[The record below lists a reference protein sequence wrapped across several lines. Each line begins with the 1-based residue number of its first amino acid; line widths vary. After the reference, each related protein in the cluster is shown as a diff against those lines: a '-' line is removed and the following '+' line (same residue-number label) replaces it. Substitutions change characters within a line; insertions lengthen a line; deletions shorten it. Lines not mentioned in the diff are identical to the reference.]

1 MASAELHIKDSYYF
15 EVPKFM
21 WRSDHHKREDFP
33 DFWVRLDAEYQHWEA
48 GHIYAAA
55 KELYGDETPEF
66 ESLKHDFEHWK
77 HEDHANFAKPFDRFL
92 FETQDWFSSKF
103 EAKKTIG
110 EGDEKKKLTE
120 TEFKKAQQAAKQ
132 WRYGWEGQLA
142 KHVDFEAYNGQWDG
156 AKVEG
161 YNRALDGK
169 ILVPQPFGGELKNL
183 YEPESGFC
191 VSKFMVI
198 QVVVAFIIVGLF
210 SWLAKKIE
218 WGQAPKGKF
227 ANLLETF
234 LVFMRDEVA
243 RPAIGKKDAD
253 KFVPLLWT
261 IFFFILGCNLMGMIP
276 WIGAPT
282 GAWGFTF
289 AMACVTFATVVVCG
303 SQKFGVVGFWLN
315 QIPSMDLPLIL
326 AIFIKPMILVIEILG
341 LFIKHVVLSIRLL
354 ANMVA
359 GHLVLLA
366 IMGMA
371 VAAAKDPS
379 WGTTASIAVVG
390 STLFSCLELFV
401 AFLQAYV
408 FTFLSALF
416 IGAAIHHH

>member
-21 WRSDHHKREDFP
+21 WRSDYHKREDFP
-33 DFWVRLDAEYQHWEA
+33 EFWIKLDADYQLWEA
-48 GHIYAAA
+48 EHVYAAA
-55 KELYGDETPEF
+55 KELYGDEAKEF
-66 ESLKHDFEHWK
+66 ESLKHDYEHWK
-77 HEDHANFAKPFDRFL
+77 HADHKNFAKPFDKFL
-92 FETQDWFSSKF
+92 FETQDWFNKKFKVEATDDESK
-103 EAKKTIG
+103 
-110 EGDEKKKLTE
+110 D
-120 TEFKKAQQAAKQ
+120 KAAEQAAKE
-132 WRYGWEGQLA
+132 WSYEWEGQLA
-142 KHVDFEAYNGQWDG
+142 KHVDFNAYDAQWDG
-156 AKVEG
+156 AKIEG

-169 ILVPQPFGGELKNL
+169 ILVPQPFGGKLKNL
-183 YEPESGFC
+183 YEPDSGFC
-191 VSKFMVI
+191 LSKFMI
-198 QVVVAFIIVGLF
+198 IEVVVAFIILALF

-243 RPAIGKKDAD
+243 RPAIGKHDAD

-276 WIGAPT
+276 WVGAPS
-282 GAWGFTF
+282 GAFGFTF
-289 AMACVTFATVVVCG
+289 AMALVTFATVIFCG

-315 QIPSMDLPLIL
+315 QIPSMDLPLVL
-326 AIFIKPMILVIEILG
+326 AVVIKPMIFVIEILG
-341 LFIKHVVLSIRLL
+341 LFIKHAVLSIRLL

-366 IMGMA
+366 IMSMA
-371 VAAAKDPS
+371 VQAANDPS
-379 WGTTASIAVVG
+379 WGTVATISVVG
-390 STLFSCLELFV
+390 STLFSVLELFV